1 MHRFN
6 MSTIRARL
14 LVGFV
19 VIALLPVIS
28 VGIGTFAVSYQ
39 NGRQQAIDRLGSVAA
54 LKELAVNDWIR
65 SLHQELVM
73 ASQTDCSP
81 KYIHVVLRLARDNKV
96 YVFYNRWMR
105 KRLLAF
111 VEQSPHLEEL
121 FLLDLQGVVV
131 LSTDPAREGK
141 TYDDQAFFQQGLTGS
156 YTRLPFSASE
166 HSSGEDNYLAR
177 DRTSVI
183 ATIPVVDQQGQVLG
197 VIAGCTSVGTLQN
210 LLRERT
216 GLGQTGKAYLVDLNY
231 TLLAESHLNPGNSES
246 SGEEPLLIHTAGIE
260 AAMDKKTNGFG
271 VYNDHRGASVI
282 GVYRWLPDLQ
292 GVLSVEQDLSE
303 AFRAILTTLGVN
315 LSIALVTVFVAAVA
329 SLFITRSIADPV
341 VDLAET
347 AARIAEGDLK
357 RVAKVERDDE
367 IGVLA
372 RAFNSMTAQLR
383 DLIDSLE
390 RRVEERTRALREAN
404 QALHRRALQLETN
417 AQLGREITSI
427 LDIDDLLPQVA
438 EIIRDAF
445 GYYHVHIFLLD
456 QEAGELVLRAS
467 TSQVIGSQH
476 QRLEIGKTSINSK
489 VTQTGH
495 PLIVNDV
502 TQNPHFLPD
511 EQLPDTRAEL
521 VIPLRLGD
529 HVIGTLDV
537 HSTQVNAFT
546 EEDLL
551 VIQSLG
557 DQIAIAIENARLYD
571 RSRELAVLEERT
583 RLARELHDSVT
594 QSLYSLVLL
603 AEGWRRMVN
612 EGDSAQMEDYLSR
625 IGEIAQQSLKE
636 MRLLIHELHPPVL
649 EREGLVG
656 ALRQRMDAVE
666 ERVGIEARVLMEEL
680 IELPAT
686 VEQGLYRVAQEA
698 LNNALKHAD
707 STTVTVRI
715 RPEDEQIV
723 LEVTDDGKGFDRK
736 SVQHTGGM
744 GLESMRE
751 RARQMGGVL
760 TILSTPG
767 KGTTV
772 RTTVPATQASQPG

>member
-1 MHRFN
+1 MHRFD

-19 VIALLPVIS
+19 VIALLPVIG
-28 VGIGTFAVSYQ
+28 VGIGTFFVSYQ
-39 NGRQQAIDRLGSVAA
+39 NGRKQAIDRLGSVAA

-96 YVFYNRWMR
+96 YAFYNRWMR
-105 KRLLAF
+105 KRLLTF

-121 FLLDLQGVVV
+121 FLLDLQGDVV

-141 TYDDQAFFQQGLTGS
+141 TYYDQAFFQQGLTGS
-156 YTRLPFSASE
+156 YTRLPFST
-166 HSSGEDNYLAR
+166 GEEFPEDANYLVR

-183 ATIPVVDQQGQVLG
+183 AALPVVDQQGQVLG
-197 VIAGCTSVGTLQN
+197 VIAGCTGVDTLQQ

-216 GLGQTGKAYLVDLNY
+216 GLGQTGKTYLVDSRY
-231 TLLAESHLNPGNSES
+231 ALLAESHLNSDPSDP
-246 SGEEPLLIHTAGIE
+246 SGEEPLAIRTDGIE
-260 AAMDKKTNGFG
+260 AAIDTKTNGFG
-271 VYNDHRGASVI
+271 VYDDHRGASVI
-282 GVYRWLPDLQ
+282 GVYRWLPELQ
-292 GVLSVEQDLSE
+292 SVLSVEQDLSE

-315 LSIALVTVFVAAVA
+315 LSIALVTVLVAAVA
-329 SLFITRSIADPV
+329 SLFITRSIANPV

-347 AARIAEGDLK
+347 AARIADGDLK
-357 RVAKVERDDE
+357 HVAKIERDDE

-404 QALHRRALQLETN
+404 RALQRRALQLETN
-417 AQLGREITSI
+417 ARLGREITSI
-427 LDIDDLLPQVA
+427 LDIDDLLPQVV
-438 EIIRDAF
+438 EMIRDAF
-445 GYYHVHIFLLD
+445 GYYHVHIYLLD
-456 QEAGELVLRAS
+456 QEARELILRAS
-467 TSQVIGSQH
+467 TSQTIGLQH
-476 QRLEIGKTSINSK
+476 QRLEIEKTSINSK
-489 VTQTGH
+489 VIQTGH
-495 PLIVNDV
+495 PLVVNDV
-502 TQNPHFLPD
+502 LRDSHYLPD

-537 HSTQVNAFT
+537 HSTAENAFT

-612 EGDSAQMEDYLSR
+612 EGDTTQIEDYLGR

-656 ALRQRMDAVE
+656 ALRQRIDAVE

-680 IELPAT
+680 IELPAA
-686 VEQGLYRVAQEA
+686 VEQGLYRIAQEA

-715 RPEDEQIV
+715 RPEDEQIM
-723 LEVTDDGKGFDRK
+723 LEVTDNGRGFDPQAVK
-736 SVQHTGGM
+736 HGGGI
-744 GLESMRE
+744 GLGSMRE

-760 TILSTPG
+760 TILSAPDT
-767 KGTTV
+767 GTTV
-772 RTTVPATQASQPG
+772 RATVPATRAS